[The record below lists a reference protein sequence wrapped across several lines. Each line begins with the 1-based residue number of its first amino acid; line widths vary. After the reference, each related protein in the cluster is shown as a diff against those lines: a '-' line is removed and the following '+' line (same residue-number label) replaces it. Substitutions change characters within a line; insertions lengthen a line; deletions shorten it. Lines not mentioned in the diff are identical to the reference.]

1 MEKLKNAVLAIS
13 VVLALAGILA
23 SGVMFVISM
32 EMLNSYKSASARL
45 IQAKK
50 QIEKRD
56 KVVNIIVGQMQ
67 RVQSLR
73 DVDIIL
79 ARLKLKRVAVP
90 VKERKNELA
99 ENASSSEKNTRKVA
113 PVR

>member
-1 MEKLKNAVLAIS
+1 MEKLKNAVLVIS

-90 VKERKNELA
+90 VKGGHHHTITPT
-99 ENASSSEKNTRKVA
+99 SSSEKDTRKVA

>member
-32 EMLNSYKSASARL
+32 EMLNSYKSANARL
-45 IQAKK
+45 IQAKE

-67 RVQSLR
+67 RVKSLK
-73 DVDIIL
+73 DIDIIL
-79 ARLKLKRVAVP
+79 ARLKLKRVALYK
-90 VKERKNELA
+90 KEYSHELA
-99 ENASSSEKNTRKVA
+99 ENSSSGEKNTRKVA